1 MMCQNVC
8 FFRLPEK
15 KTSRPVSTKNK
26 QKETM
31 KSRTYWSGFKMTKCL
46 QPLFM
51 DIIRRRV
58 KGAVSRQSSS
68 FSLICQSLTL
78 NRYGN

>member
-1 MMCQNVC
+1 MMCQNVFSFAFLKRKHHVQC
-8 FFRLPEK
+8 QL
-15 KTSRPVSTKNK
+15 KTK

-31 KSRTYWSGFKMTKCL
+31 KSRTYWSGLKMTKCL

-78 NRYGN
+78 NHYGN

>member
-51 DIIRRRV
+51 DIIILEEGL
-58 KGAVSRQSSS
+58 KGLCHGSPVH
-68 FSLICQSLTL
+68 FL
-78 NRYGN
+78 